1 MLPGVGFHGLPLR
14 RSGMGGGQGFAF
26 LTQGG
31 GYQGKNRTA
40 PVFGHVLGHLPHWR
54 TGPENQAGVW
64 RHLPAQKRQQR
75 RFAGSVAA
83 HKADALTGFNGK
95 ISRVQQRLAAKVQSN
110 ALHAQKCQNILQRG
124 GVGTALCR
132 NVREPLPSGPY
143 PRRQRFRPGLHQ
155 RRIPVAAQCGN
166 TCGSDTLS
174 GQTCPMACPAGEGQ
188 VGSAA
193 PLPESGC
200 RKIGRLELNASVEFS
215 LRNSTHK
222 RYFFFIEGII
232 LPYTR

>member
-1 MLPGVGFHGLPLR
+1 
-14 RSGMGGGQGFAF
+14 MGGGQGFAF

-132 NVREPLPSGPY
+132 NVRGA
-143 PRRQRFRPGLHQ
+143 
-155 RRIPVAAQCGN
+155 VAFGAVS
-166 TCGSDTLS
+166 TS
-174 GQTCPMACPAGEGQ
+174 PKVPAG
-188 VGSAA
+188 
-193 PLPESGC
+193 
-200 RKIGRLELNASVEFS
+200 ASP
-215 LRNSTHK
+215 K
-222 RYFFFIEGII
+222 A
-232 LPYTR
+232 YTRGGSMRQHLWIRYPVRPDLSNGMSCGGGASGTCCTVARIRLSENREA